1 MADPPNTQSY
11 TQFQHNTAYVPAS
24 CLVTWCDW
32 TINPNDTWHSLSWA
46 KNQAYQATVAAAGAS
61 RQKRKWFCLE
71 FWGCWLRFRSCLALR
86 WKRCSRNLDAFSQ
99 RQSAMLW
106 LCFLSAPAG
115 AKTADKV
122 SNIFQLQIP
131 KAGTEN
137 NGFGSWTARPTVQS
151 VHVFPSTVPHKEP
164 RHRILSLGLILMEQ
178 IRLLVML
185 RTDDKLRLRIAAVT
199 RWHCIQGEH
208 SKPRCGGCGGWG
220 FWGCSWSCK
229 SRLQLEHKSRWT
241 RSWSKCRGFLVD

>member
-164 RHRILSLGLILMEQ
+164 RAQNPLFGPHSDGANQTFGHVAHWWQTKTPHRSSYSLTLHTGWTFKAQVRWLRWLGILGL
-178 IRLLVML
+178 LLEL
-185 RTDDKLRLRIAAVT
+185 
-199 RWHCIQGEH
+199 
-208 SKPRCGGCGGWG
+208 
-220 FWGCSWSCK
+220 
-229 SRLQLEHKSRWT
+229 
-241 RSWSKCRGFLVD
+241 